1 MRHLFKWIGF
11 LLLGGAAIFLVVELV
26 LKLKQTQDLQTAF
39 HLKYERQ
46 SRETETFGEYR
57 NDRLKGKHYG
67 IDYALPKK
75 TPVKAAT
82 DGEVTR
88 IFTDKL
94 GGKVLQI
101 AETDG
106 QHHQWYMH
114 LHDYNVEVGDHV
126 KAGDIVAYSGNTG
139 KMTTGPHLHFQR
151 MNGGVGNRYAE
162 DPATFV
168 DQLPDGEESLY
179 DL

>member
-1 MRHLFKWIGF
+1 M
-11 LLLGGAAIFLVVELV
+11 
-26 LKLKQTQDLQTAF
+26 
-39 HLKYERQ
+39 
-46 SRETETFGEYR
+46 
-57 NDRLKGKHYG
+57 KGKHYG

-106 QHHQWYMH
+106 RHHQWYMH

-162 DPATFV
+162 DPADFV

-179 DL
+179 DS